1 MVLAVFLQPVNVLIV
16 VGIVSGEPGQVG
28 ATVPLVVDMVIGL
41 VRDHAGAVVA
51 RVWKKLP
58 KIAVKENVRQIRPPR
73 IKNDATNI
81 SKMLLAAL
89 SPAHARER
97 RVTVIG
103 TVNVRSAIFVEE
115 ITVKVFQKICK
126 VLKKQ

>member
-1 MVLAVFLQPVNVLIV
+1 MNVLIV

-28 ATVPLVVDMVIGL
+28 VTARLVVEMVIGL
-41 VRDHAGAVVA
+41 VRDLAGAVVA

-58 KIAVKENVRQIRPPR
+58 KIAGKENVRQIRPPP
-73 IKNDATNI
+73 IKNHATDI

-89 SPAHARER
+89 SPAHARKG

-115 ITVKVFQKICK
+115 ITVKIFQKICK

>member
-16 VGIVSGEPGQVG
+16 VGIVSGEPGQLG
-28 ATVPLVVDMVIGL
+28 ATVRLVVDMVIGL
-41 VRDHAGAVVA
+41 VRDHAVAVVA

-73 IKNDATNI
+73 IKNDATDI

-89 SPAHARER
+89 SPAHARKG